1 MKKRNRYISLLL
13 CLSMLF
19 SIIVHSIPTAL
30 AAEKSVEITLEGQKI
45 ENLTIEQT
53 NKEILS
59 AVANGMETPSF
70 QWQILLD
77 PHNSIWVDIYD
88 RTEADCEI
96 SYALVKNMLD
106 EANSTYIRCVATSD
120 GETVYSNEVCVTVA
134 PEHES
139 DPQVTSFAQTRDVA
153 ASEEPKAPMM
163 FAMARNTVTDYV
175 TITIKYL
182 DVASLGGTEESAIY
196 SSYTATIERGTS
208 FKQSVVSPTFLGFAP
223 YIDSNGNQKLDD
235 DDQSAATLNLDYDSV
250 TENIEIKVY
259 YKPIKVNFAVKY
271 FFQNINDDLYAED
284 AARYH
289 TDKAETGTIV
299 TNEYLESNA
308 GDTTGFTK
316 MYHIPESV
324 AADGST
330 VFECYYDRNYYLIQF
345 DLNGG
350 YGVDPIYARY
360 GTPFVVND
368 PIRHGY
374 TFKGWQL
381 IGVDTNGNGEWDED
395 LPDDVS
401 RELVSTIPSYNY
413 HYQAQ
418 WETADTEYTV
428 VYWLSDGNGQY
439 NYLGS
444 RIASEKSGEY
454 VSGSDDLGTARICG
468 ISEHIH
474 SEDNGCYGNCTATE
488 HICSLTCYT
497 TSTLKSA
504 DGQTGTVAT
513 VYGNLTSAVGNPT
526 EGNVYKYGY
535 RSGPTTY
542 YNFFYYGSTWY
553 YLGTGTDYDNISL
566 SGGNLSNPSAGS
578 HNTVAATKNCSNS
591 THIHSEACLSCDDDE
606 HIHDE
611 SCEIDTTYFVYE
623 TADTNVLVDG
633 DGSTV
638 VNVYYKPK
646 KYTLRFFYAATTG
659 TGTDTDGDGVADTYD
674 SVKVIGGST
683 YSFGASGT
691 NTSDDE
697 TLLNNIFASN
707 QVGTVTKLPQLNAE
721 GKSRN
726 YTLGTITSGDN
737 TYHYI
742 EFTAGYGQDISDLWP
757 CSVFESATR
766 TTANT
771 HGNWSG
777 TEAFVS
783 AWNGE
788 HHVYY
793 SQNNGNQTIKGK
805 YEKLDFQLLFD
816 PSFADE
822 TTVSYLCFW
831 ENGANI
837 SWSVPELY
845 VYKIWVPVLAE
856 ENTDDLE
863 TKVYNGVAY
872 KLIDSYDTCDD
883 SDVNNQT
890 QPALEGY
897 TANGYDSDTIDFDDT
912 LYYEGYVVNFY
923 YTQEIN
929 PFAMKNHGEYLVNIK
944 VDANGS
950 GGVPFGTK
958 LSTLNEL
965 DVLQDDFTPSYP
977 STLEENAY
985 YFEGWYT
992 TEQCIPGTKVDLS
1005 SATMPASGLIL
1016 YANWVPQTHTVQFF
1030 TTYDE
1035 MTSFES
1041 NSSSGVYYSSDVK
1054 HGEIVGTIET
1064 PVRSGDD
1071 TLELTFAGW
1080 FYMENGQKKAF
1091 SPLNMPINRDM
1102 NIFAEW
1108 SSHSPQP
1115 YRISYVLQS
1124 DPDTNVADDTIGYA
1138 YGGSTRTFN
1147 AKAGDPYNQL
1157 YSEYNKGYFP
1167 TVISHSITIQA
1178 EADKDNL
1185 KHNIFT
1191 FYYVNAENITYSVR
1205 YVNKETNVVMDT
1217 VEYTTTS
1224 AVVTERFKAYPNM
1237 VPDAFYKR
1245 LVLEVVWDED
1255 QQKYVG
1261 TDNNVITF
1269 YYTPNDTSA
1278 YYAVHIMLEKLDA
1291 TEEEKA
1297 NYDINGNGGYEETGT
1312 HIEGV
1317 GKIDS
1322 TVYVSPQII
1331 SGFELIANDKVPIIL
1346 SDGNQSVATYSSE
1359 NNGYGITITQSGTE
1373 LYLFYERNEYPYQ
1386 VHYYEYNTT
1395 NSLLTSKESVAYYG
1409 SEVTE
1414 TAEKI
1419 SGYTCVSDQTQT
1431 VTIREDDGSKGL
1443 NVIIFYYA
1451 PIQYVA
1457 EYVAVPEDGG
1467 WLSSTIEVISGT
1479 ETLTGSVPTA
1489 NQYYE
1494 FAGWYLDEACTQG
1507 VSEYGTVDA
1516 TTNRFTPD
1524 KTKLSETERNIFYAK
1539 FVKKVGDFTIDRSDA
1554 QDTNQVFVYEIKNN
1568 DTAEVIYVTVT
1579 GNGSTTI
1586 KDLPLGEYTVTQQND
1601 WSWRYNDAA
1610 LTYVS
1615 HQNANGTTVAF
1626 RKSQQDDQWLNG
1638 NSELVKNRREP

>member
-1 MKKRNRYISLLL
+1 MKNRNRYISLFL
-13 CLSMLF
+13 CLSIFF
-19 SIIVHSIPTAL
+19 SMIVHSIPTVL
-30 AAEKSVEITLEGQKI
+30 AAEKSIEITLEGEKI
-45 ENLTIEQT
+45 KDLTIEQT
-53 NKEILS
+53 NKEILL
-59 AVANGMETPSF
+59 AAAHGMKTPSF
-70 QWQILLD
+70 QWQILLE
-77 PHNSIWVDIYD
+77 PQNSIWVDIYD
-88 RTEADCEI
+88 RTQSECEI

-106 EANSTYIRCVATSD
+106 EANSAYIRCAATSA
-120 GETVYSNEVCVTVA
+120 GETIYSNEICVTVT
-134 PEHES
+134 PEQES
-139 DPQVTSFAQTRDVA
+139 DPQATSFAQTRYVEN
-153 ASEEPKAPMM
+153 SKATDSPMM

-182 DVASLGGTEESAIY
+182 DVASLGETDETAIY
-196 SSYTATIERGTS
+196 SPYTATIVRGTS

-223 YIDSNGNQKLDD
+223 YLDSNGNQKLDD
-235 DDQSAATLNLDYDSV
+235 NDQSAATVNLDYDSV

-259 YKPIKVNFAVKY
+259 YKPIEVNFAVKY
-271 FFQNINDDLYAED
+271 FFQNINDDLYTED
-284 AARYH
+284 ATRYH

-299 TNEYLESNA
+299 TNEYLESNS

-330 VFECYYDRNYYLIQF
+330 VFECYYDRNYSLIQF

-368 PIRHGY
+368 PIQHGY
-374 TFKGWQL
+374 TFAGWKL
-381 IGVDTNGNGEWDED
+381 ISVDTNGNGEWDD
-395 LPDDVS
+395 ALPDDAS
-401 RELVSTIPSYNY
+401 SDLVSTIPSYSY
-413 HYQAQ
+413 YYQAQ
-418 WETADTEYTV
+418 WETVDTTYTV
-428 VYWLSDGNGQY
+428 VYWLNSGNGRY
-439 NYLGS
+439 DYIGS
-444 RIASEKSGEY
+444 RIVSEESGKY
-454 VSGSDDLGTARICG
+454 VSGSNDLGTAKICG
-468 ISEHIH
+468 IAEHTH
-474 SEDNGCYGNCTATE
+474 
-488 HICSLTCYT
+488 
-497 TSTLKSA
+497 
-504 DGQTGTVAT
+504 
-513 VYGNLTSAVGNPT
+513 
-526 EGNVYKYGY
+526 
-535 RSGPTTY
+535 
-542 YNFFYYGSTWY
+542 
-553 YLGTGTDYDNISL
+553 TDD
-566 SGGNLSNPSAGS
+566 
-578 HNTVAATKNCSNS
+578 
-591 THIHSEACLSCDDDE
+591 CLSCEDTVHTHDDA
-606 HIHDE
+606 
-611 SCEIDTTYFVYE
+611 CEIDITYYVYE

-646 KYTLRFFYAATTG
+646 EYTLRFFYAATTG
-659 TGTDTDGDGVADTYD
+659 TGTDTDGDGVAETYD
-674 SVKVIGGST
+674 SVKIIGGST

-697 TLLNNIFASN
+697 SLLNRIFSST
-707 QVGTVTKLPQLNAE
+707 QVGTVTTLPQLNTE

-726 YTLGTITSGDN
+726 YTLGTITSSNN

-757 CSVFESATR
+757 CAVFESATR
-766 TTANT
+766 ATANT
-771 HGNWSG
+771 HNNWSG

-788 HHVYY
+788 HHVWY
-793 SQNNGNQTIKGK
+793 SQNNTNQTIKGK
-805 YEKLDFQLLFD
+805 YEKLDYKLLFD
-816 PSFADE
+816 SQFADE

-845 VYKIWVPVLAE
+845 RYKIWVPVLLGDVESASA
-856 ENTDDLE
+856 TTTIDGLPIQTVD
-863 TKVYNGVAY
+863 GVTY

-883 SDVNNQT
+883 SDVAGQT
-890 QPALEGY
+890 QPSLEGY
-897 TANGYDSDTIDFDDT
+897 TVLSRSGEKITLTEEQAN
-912 LYYEGYVVNFY
+912 LYAQGYVVNFY
-923 YTQEIN
+923 YTQENN

-944 VDANGS
+944 MEANGS
-950 GGVPFGTK
+950 GGVAFGTK

-965 DVLQDDFTPSYP
+965 DVLQDNFTPSYP

-992 TEQCIPGTKVDLS
+992 TEQCIPGTKIELS

-1016 YANWVPQTHTVQFF
+1016 YANWVPQTHTVRFF

-1041 NSSSGVYYSSDVK
+1041 NTSSTMFYSSDVK
-1054 HGEIVGTIET
+1054 HGEIVGTVET
-1064 PVRSGDD
+1064 PVRSGDG
-1071 TLELTFAGW
+1071 TLELTFGGW

-1091 SPLNMPINRDM
+1091 SPLNMPISRDI

-1124 DPDTNVADDTIGYA
+1124 DPDTNVADDTTGYA

-1157 YSEYNKGYFP
+1157 YREYNTGYFP
-1167 TVISHSITIQA
+1167 TVSSHSITIQA

-1191 FYYVNAENITYSVR
+1191 FHYVKAENIAYSVR

-1217 VEYTTTS
+1217 VEYTTTC
-1224 AVVTERFKAYPNM
+1224 AVITERFKAYPNM

-1245 LVLEVVWDED
+1245 LVLEVVWDEE

-1278 YYAVHIMLEKLDA
+1278 YYAVHFMLEKLGA
-1291 TEEEKA
+1291 TEEERT

-1312 HIEGV
+1312 HIEGI
-1317 GKIDS
+1317 GKIGS
-1322 TVYVSPQII
+1322 TVYISPQSI
-1331 SGFELIANDKVPIIL
+1331 SGFELIANDKVPILL
-1346 SDGNQSVATYSSE
+1346 SDGNQSAATYSSE
-1359 NNGYGITITQSGTE
+1359 NSGYGIPITQKGTE

-1395 NSLLTSKESVAYYG
+1395 TSLQTSKERIAYYG

-1414 TAEKI
+1414 TAAKI
-1419 SGYTCVSDQTQT
+1419 DGYTCVSEQTQT
-1431 VTIREDDGSKGL
+1431 ITLREDDGSEGL
-1443 NVIIFYYA
+1443 NIIIFYYA

-1457 EYVAVPEDGG
+1457 EYVAIPDDGG
-1467 WLSSTIEVISGT
+1467 WLSNTIEVISGT

-1494 FAGWYLDEACTQG
+1494 FAGWYLDKACTQG
-1507 VSEYGTVDA
+1507 VSAYGTVDE
-1516 TTNRFTPD
+1516 TNRFTPD

-1539 FVKKVGDFTIDRSDA
+1539 FVKTVGDFTIDRSDA

-1586 KDLPLGEYTVTQQND
+1586 IDLPLGEYTVTQQND
-1601 WSWRYNDAA
+1601 WSWRYNDKSLA
-1610 LTYVS
+1610 VS

-1626 RKSQQDDQWLNG
+1626 RKAEQAEQWLNG
-1638 NSELVKNRREP
+1638 NSDLVKNRRGQ